1 MAVGSK
7 LKGAFKSNPSLQ
19 RLSPGVYRNQQGQL
33 VNQGGRRLPARFSQ
47 PQGSNLMQQAATDVG
62 QQLGGF
68 AGEAQLGAN
77 MGQQLSGAAD
87 QFQNGTDVGQQMGMA
102 TQFGDRSGQPLPGMT
117 HPLDM
122 SKYRDMMLRF
132 PPGTNMQDVLGK
144 FTGQPYTPQN
154 PQQPIQ
160 QMPGQWQGPQMPQPS
175 ANNGGRY
182 RLSPGVYGTK
192 EQAMRQYNDQMTEMY
207 KPAVM
212 PSVPYKR

>member
-47 PQGSNLMQQAATDVG
+47 PQGSNLMQQASTDVG

-68 AGEAQLGAN
+68 AGGAQLGAN
-77 MGQQLSGAAD
+77 MGQQMGNIA
-87 QFQNGTDVGQQMGMA
+87 QGVGNPFGQQMGNMA
-102 TQFGDRSGQPLPGMT
+102 

-122 SKYRDMMLRF
+122 SGMQTLDLRY
-132 PPGTNMQDVLGK
+132 PAGTDFRPMIEAIS
-144 FTGQPYTPQN
+144 GQPYNPQG